1 MKNILILADGAVAKH
16 FVDWIGRKRV
26 VSHRYYV
33 TCFDT
38 NAPERTSTRNITF
51 VKADPTSYARI
62 KHLMNEIDFAYAFVV
77 MQNREDA
84 YYALK
89 NIRMIDTKMHVVLT
103 DQWDDGEIGR
113 DEVNTTV
120 LDTNELMAAHLYDHL
135 PDVPVVAQNVGLGK
149 GEIMEMLIP
158 FGSTFAFRH
167 VGSILQR
174 KWKIAAIYRND
185 KQILP
190 TNATMIRPN
199 DTILAVGNP
208 LVLDSVYRT
217 VNKRIGLFP
226 EPFGKDLYLLL
237 DFDCDRDDAVR
248 YMEEALYLREHLQE
262 KRLHVRILHVNDFS
276 LLEKMKAYESD
287 NVFVHICYDDNEI
300 SRLIEYDIQYF
311 DIGSILCSHCTFGN
325 EIVSKTLY
333 ELRKTVYLFGEIALR
348 TIENAIV
355 MMDETDK
362 MESISSTAF
371 DIAESLKLSLCLCYY
386 DPEGDFEAK
395 RYVIEHY
402 EALSGIFD
410 YPIRIEKEI
419 ANPVR
424 KLHAMQNVL
433 QIAPFEEDLS
443 QHGWF
448 RYFSTALKDFLL
460 TIPKHPKLLVPYL
473 FYTSSETS

>member
-16 FVDWIGRKRV
+16 FVEWIGRKRV

-33 TCFDT
+33 TCFDA
-38 NAPERTSTRNITF
+38 NASERTNTQNITF
-51 VKADPTSYARI
+51 VKADPTSYARV
-62 KHLMNEIDFAYAFVV
+62 KHIMSEIDFAYAFIV
-77 MQNREDA
+77 MKNKEDA

-89 NIRMIDTKMHVVLT
+89 NIRMIDTKIHVVLT
-103 DQWDDGEIGR
+103 DQWDDGKIGR

-149 GEIMEMLIP
+149 GEIMEILIP

-174 KWKIAAIYRND
+174 KWKIAAVYRND

-190 TNATMIRPN
+190 TNATMLRPN

-237 DFDCDRDDAVR
+237 DFDLDKK
-248 YMEEALYLREHLQE
+248 EALRYLKEAFYLREHLQE
-262 KRLHVRILHVNDFS
+262 KRLHIRILHINDFT
-276 LLEKMKAYESD
+276 LLEEIKSYESD
-287 NVFVHICYDDNEI
+287 KIFVHVCYDDSEI
-300 SRLIEYDIQYF
+300 FRLVEYDIQYF
-311 DIGSILCSHCTFGN
+311 DIGSILCSQRTFKN
-325 EIVSKTLY
+325 KIVSKTLY
-333 ELRKTVYLFGEIALR
+333 DLKKTVYLFGEIALES
-348 TIENAIV
+348 IESAV
-355 MMDETDK
+355 VTMDETDK

-371 DIAESLKLSLCLCYY
+371 DIAESLKLALCLCYF

-395 RYVIEHY
+395 RHVIEHY
-402 EALSGIFD
+402 EALSGIFN
-410 YPIRIEKEI
+410 YPVRIEKEI

-424 KLHAMQNVL
+424 KLHTMQKIL
-433 QIAPFEEDLS
+433 QIVPFEEEFTRHDWFLYLS
-443 QHGWF
+443 
-448 RYFSTALKDFLL
+448 TTLKDFLL

-473 FYTSSETS
+473 SYATEAS